1 MRRLVALLA
10 VLLLLPASFASAR
23 SADTAAPRFTIE
35 GRVLDPLKAPIAG
48 ARVTAVA
55 DGQAQSV
62 GTMSDARGD
71 FSLSLPT
78 GAYTLTVQA
87 DGFTV
92 AAQHIAPPDS
102 GSVSLNFVLEIAGFR
117 DQVTVNAPE
126 GYQVPVVTT
135 ATKTPTMLRDVP
147 QSVTVVTKTLVQ
159 DQLMMSIGDVVRY
172 VPGMAQHQGENNRD
186 QVIIRGNNSSAD
198 FYVNGVRDDVQYY
211 RDLYNLERVEAL
223 KGPNAMVFGRG
234 GGGGVVNRVT
244 KEAGFQPVNEV
255 TLQAGGYG
263 NKRVTGDV
271 DRAVSDTVAVRLNGV
286 YENSDSFRNSVNL
299 ERYGVSPTATV
310 MPSDRTRITFG
321 YEYLHDGRVADRG
334 ITSYQNR
341 PAGVPIE
348 TYYGNPDNS
357 FVRADVNLA
366 SAMVEHRIGAATLRN
381 RTLFGAYDRGYQN
394 YVPGGASSD
403 GTMVAL
409 SAYNNAT
416 NRQNLFNQTDLTWVG
431 STGRLRHT
439 VLLGAEA
446 GWQWTDNFRNTGYF
460 NDTATSILVPFDT
473 PTISTPITFRQS
485 ATDADNHVGTGV
497 AAAYVQDQVEISR
510 HVQLVGGVRFD
521 RFDLT
526 YHNNRNDDAI
536 GRTDNFVSPRAGIV
550 YKPIVPLSIYGSYTV
565 SYLPSSGDQFS
576 SLTTITEQL
585 KPESFDNYEV
595 GAKWDVRPDFSLT
608 TAVYRL
614 DRTNTRSIDP
624 NDPTRIVQTGS
635 QRTNGYE
642 LGLNGRLTQAW
653 NIAGG
658 YTFQDATVTSA
669 TATAKQ
675 GATVAQVPHHTA
687 SVWNNYQFLPRVAA
701 GLGLIYRSDMFAA
714 IDNTVVLPG
723 YFRADAA
730 AFITLNRELRLQVN
744 VENLANTKYYLNAD
758 NNTNISPGF
767 PRAVRVALVARF

>member
-10 VLLLLPASFASAR
+10 VVLLLPASFASAG
-23 SADTAAPRFTIE
+23 SSDTAAPRFTIE

-55 DGQAQSV
+55 DGQAQGV
-62 GTMSDARGD
+62 GTTSDARGD
-71 FSLSLPT
+71 FSLSLPAGT
-78 GAYTLTVQA
+78 YTLTVQA
-87 DGFTV
+87 DGFTA
-92 AAQHIAPPDS
+92 AAQHIASPDS
-102 GSVSLNFVLEIAGFR
+102 GPVSLDFVLEIAGFR

-126 GYQVPVVTT
+126 GYQIPIVTT
-135 ATKTPTMLRDVP
+135 ATKTPTLLRDVP

-172 VPGMAQHQGENNRD
+172 VPGMTQHQGENNRD

-234 GGGGVVNRVT
+234 GGGGIVNRVT

-271 DRAVSDTVAVRLNGV
+271 DRAVSDTVAVRLNGM

-299 ERYGVSPTATV
+299 ERYGVSPTATI

-366 SAMVEHRIGAATLRN
+366 SAMVEHRMGAATLRN

-394 YVPGGASSD
+394 YVPGAASSD

-431 STGRLRHT
+431 STGRIRHT

-460 NDTATSILVPFDT
+460 NNTATSILVPFDA

-485 ATDADNHVGTGV
+485 ATDADNHVKTGV
-497 AAAYVQDQVEISR
+497 AAAYVQDQVELSR
-510 HVQLVGGVRFD
+510 HVQLVAGVRFD

-526 YHNNRNDDAI
+526 YHNNRNDDTI
-536 GRTDNFVSPRAGIV
+536 GRTDNLVSPRAGIV

-585 KPESFDNYEV
+585 KPEAFDNYEV
-595 GAKWDVRPDFSLT
+595 GAKWDVLPEFSLT
-608 TAVYRL
+608 TAIYRL
-614 DRTNTRSIDP
+614 DRTNTRSSDP

-642 LGLNGRLTQAW
+642 LGVNGRLTQAW

-658 YTFQDATVTSA
+658 YAFQDASVTSA

-687 SVWNNYQFLPRVAA
+687 SLWNNYQFLPRVAA

-714 IDNTVVLPG
+714 IDNTVVLPS

-730 AFITLNRELRLQVN
+730 AFVTLNRELRLQVN

>member
-1 MRRLVALLA
+1 MRRPVSLLA
-10 VLLLLPASFASAR
+10 ILLLLPASFASAG

-48 ARVTAVA
+48 ARITAVP
-55 DGQAQSV
+55 DGQAQGV
-62 GTMSDARGD
+62 GTMSDARAT
-71 FSLSLPT
+71 SRRSRRAPTLS
-78 GAYTLTVQA
+78 VQA
-87 DGFTV
+87 DGFTA
-92 AAQHIAPPDS
+92 AAQHIASPDS
-102 GSVSLNFVLEIAGFR
+102 GSVSLDFVLEIAGFR

-135 ATKTPTMLRDVP
+135 ATKTPTLLRDVP
-147 QSVTVVTKTLVQ
+147 QSITVVTKTLVQ

-244 KEAGFQPVNEV
+244 KEAGFQPVNDV

-299 ERYGVSPTATV
+299 ERYGVSPTATI

-341 PAGVPIE
+341 PAGVPID

-366 SAMVEHRIGAATLRN
+366 SAMVEHRMGAATLRN

-394 YVPGGASSD
+394 YVPGAASSD

-416 NRQNLFNQTDLTWVG
+416 NRQNLFNQTDSRG
-431 STGRLRHT
+431 SARRRACG
-439 VLLGAEA
+439 
-446 GWQWTDNFRNTGYF
+446 
-460 NDTATSILVPFDT
+460 T
-473 PTISTPITFRQS
+473 PSCWAPR
-485 ATDADNHVGTGV
+485 
-497 AAAYVQDQVEISR
+497 
-510 HVQLVGGVRFD
+510 
-521 RFDLT
+521 
-526 YHNNRNDDAI
+526 
-536 GRTDNFVSPRAGIV
+536 RAG
-550 YKPIVPLSIYGSYTV
+550 
-565 SYLPSSGDQFS
+565 SG
-576 SLTTITEQL
+576 
-585 KPESFDNYEV
+585 
-595 GAKWDVRPDFSLT
+595 
-608 TAVYRL
+608 
-614 DRTNTRSIDP
+614 
-624 NDPTRIVQTGS
+624 PT
-635 QRTNGYE
+635 
-642 LGLNGRLTQAW
+642 
-653 NIAGG
+653 
-658 YTFQDATVTSA
+658 TSA
-669 TATAKQ
+669 TPATS
-675 GATVAQVPHHTA
+675 TTRRPRFSCRSPH
-687 SVWNNYQFLPRVAA
+687 R
-701 GLGLIYRSDMFAA
+701 
-714 IDNTVVLPG
+714 
-723 YFRADAA
+723 
-730 AFITLNRELRLQVN
+730 
-744 VENLANTKYYLNAD
+744 
-758 NNTNISPGF
+758 
-767 PRAVRVALVARF
+767 